1 MSRCAASATR
11 HRTARSVLA
20 KGETR
25 TFELVSLDA
34 ARRRAELALPGIG
47 DSATA

>member
-1 MSRCAASATR
+1 MLT
-11 HRTARSVLA
+11 

-34 ARRRAELALPGIG
+34 ARRRAELTLPGIG
-47 DSATA
+47 DSAIA